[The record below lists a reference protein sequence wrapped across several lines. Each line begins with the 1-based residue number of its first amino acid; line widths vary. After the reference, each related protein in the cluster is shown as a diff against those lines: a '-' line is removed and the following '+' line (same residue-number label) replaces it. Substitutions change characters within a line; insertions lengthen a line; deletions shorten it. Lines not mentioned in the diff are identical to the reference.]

1 MPQQQNL
8 FPEQAPDT
16 SQEEIASTALQLTSQ
31 HGRLSPDQQRFNR
44 LLKRIDNLKSQLAKI
59 ETLCDAHRPA
69 YHLTLSPLQERH
81 SNLIRELVLWLHAR
95 LQGKGLSAA
104 LKRDAKTIL
113 CHFSQTL
120 AIEGDEEMRHLHDQY
135 STESLAQK
143 QQNMCDDM
151 RAMMEDMFDFSPSED
166 EPLDNIDDLLHA
178 SLKQLREADAAEEEQ
193 RQQKQ
198 RRRKKT
204 STQVKVEETQQEA
217 DSMLRKLFRQLAS
230 MLHPDREN
238 DPEKRAHKTELMSE
252 ANKAY
257 ESHDLVTL
265 LKIQL
270 RLELTTQ
277 ESIAQLAQEKIA
289 SLTVLLKQQIKTL
302 ENQLHTRRQRALQEF
317 DLTPYDPLTKT
328 TLIRNLKQTEWSLQ
342 QAIREMELDLERIQ
356 QDDQILKT
364 WLKEQKK
371 LLAQSAS
378 TDFFDLFGMR

>member
-204 STQVKVEETQQEA
+204 STQVKAEETQQEA

-238 DPEKRAHKTELMSE
+238 NPEKRAHKTELMSE

-257 ESHDLVTL
+257 ESRDLVTL

-270 RLELTTQ
+270 HMELTTQ

-289 SLTVLLKQQIKTL
+289 SLTVLLKQQIKAL

-317 DLTPYDPLTKT
+317 DLMPYDPLTKT
-328 TLIRNLKQTEWSLQ
+328 TLTRNLKQTEWSLQ

-356 QDDQILKT
+356 DDQTLKT